1 MLAASIVL
9 IGMGVAARP
18 ADENH
23 PYGHGRFETL
33 SAFIVG
39 VILVSG
45 GAMISYQSLQGIHVG
60 ARTAGSGRRGDA
72 GGRHR
77 VARDRLVA

>member
-1 MLAASIVL
+1 VLAASIVL

-18 ADENH
+18 ADANH

-39 VILVSG
+39 VILVAG
-45 GAMISYQSLQGIHVG
+45 GGVISYQSIQAVG
-60 ARTAGSGRRGDA
+60 ASHAPPGAGA
-72 GGRHR
+72 I
-77 VARDRLVA
+77 AALVVRSCCAA